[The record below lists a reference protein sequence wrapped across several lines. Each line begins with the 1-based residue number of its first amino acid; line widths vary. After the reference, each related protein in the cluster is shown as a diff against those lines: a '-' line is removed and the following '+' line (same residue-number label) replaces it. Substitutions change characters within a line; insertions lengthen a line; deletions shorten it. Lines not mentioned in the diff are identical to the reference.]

1 MGIHSP
7 ITSLNG
13 LRLSAQTV
21 IESLNPGLNHLARHP
36 KQHEK
41 TVDHPPQQDGKI
53 LRKEDHPTVN
63 FHQSEKASIFFEAIQ
78 NIFVHTFSSR
88 KAVEEKSAVGGRLKI
103 HSQPSLRSWA
113 WWPVQTIVLRTV
125 HLRVWKYRCVYFY
138 LRSSVMSIMCNYMY
152 ICEFHTSAYHG
163 YLKSLMYIR
172 DIAKTRTS
180 RECKPVAS
188 QDWVL
193 VPLCE

>member
-1 MGIHSP
+1 VHHLRTKVFSKSPKWLRTSNYYHRQLENKFPLEDWQFSRSKLLVGGMGIHSP

-41 TVDHPPQQDGKI
+41 TVDHPPRQDGKI

-78 NIFVHTFSSR
+78 NIFFHTFSSR

-103 HSQPSLRSWA
+103 HSQPSLRS
-113 WWPVQTIVLRTV
+113 
-125 HLRVWKYRCVYFY
+125 
-138 LRSSVMSIMCNYMY
+138 
-152 ICEFHTSAYHG
+152 
-163 YLKSLMYIR
+163 
-172 DIAKTRTS
+172 
-180 RECKPVAS
+180 
-188 QDWVL
+188 
-193 VPLCE
+193 